1 MKKELNNFQVVWRMM
16 KLVKPLILPMCL
28 AIIMGAVSYT
38 HLGGTVI
45 TYGIVSASL
54 LGVIRYVIAL
64 LW

>member
-1 MKKELNNFQVVWRMM
+1 MTSSALDSKTEGL
-16 KLVKPLILPMCL
+16 
-28 AIIMGAVSYT
+28 IMGIGSNMFK
-38 HLGGTVI
+38 LGGTVI